1 MLMPNHSSPSS
12 AKRSLL
18 STFWNTAVVRHVR
31 HALAVLGFLVVAA
44 GVLLAAMPGWR
55 MALQESALAWLEE
68 AHFDKLHEVLYPALR
83 VTVVDPER
91 LPVEQRRVAL
101 WLAKKYRVAPEPMA
115 AMVRKAYLLGLQYN
129 LPANLILAV
138 AGIESG
144 FHPYVQSP
152 AGAQGV
158 MQVLT
163 PYHVERFE
171 AHGGIDAAFD
181 PLVSLQVGAQVL
193 RDAIKLRGG
202 SVEDGLRF
210 YLAGDKNVD
219 DGGYVEKVLTEQARL
234 DAVAAGQSALS
245 PP

>member
-1 MLMPNHSSPSS
+1 M
-12 AKRSLL
+12 
-18 STFWNTAVVRHVR
+18 AVVRHVR
-31 HALAVLGFLVVAA
+31 HALAVLGFLVIAA
-44 GVLLAAMPGWR
+44 GVFLAAMPGWR
-55 MALQESALAWLEE
+55 MALQEAALAWLEE
-68 AHFDKLHEVLYPALR
+68 AHLDKLHEVLYPALS
-83 VTVVDPER
+83 VAAVDPDM
-91 LPVEQRRVAL
+91 LPAEQRRVAL
-101 WLAKKYRVAPEPMA
+101 WLARKYRVAPEPMA
-115 AMVRKAYLLGLQYN
+115 AMVRKAHLLGLQYN
-129 LPANLILAV
+129 VPSHLILAV

-163 PYHVERFE
+163 PVHVERFE

-193 RDAIKLRGG
+193 RDAIKLKGG

-219 DGGYVEKVLTEQARL
+219 DGGYVEKVFAEQARL
-234 DAVAAGQSALS
+234 DAVAAGQSA
-245 PP
+245 PGQP

>member
-1 MLMPNHSSPSS
+1 MSSRPSPPPV
-12 AKRSLL
+12 KRSLL
-18 STFWNTAVVRHVR
+18 SALWNTAWVRRVR
-31 HALAVLGFLVVAA
+31 HALAMLGFLTIAA
-44 GVLLAAMPGWR
+44 AVLLALMPGWR
-55 MALQESALAWLEE
+55 TALQEAALAWLQE
-68 AHFDKLHEVLYPALR
+68 AHLDKIHDVLYPALS
-83 VTVVDPER
+83 VTAVDPER
-91 LPVEQRRVAL
+91 LPADQRRVAL
-101 WLAKKYRVAPEPMA
+101 WLAKKYRLAPEPMA
-115 AMVRKAYLLGLQYN
+115 AMVRKAHLLGLQYN
-129 LPANLILAV
+129 LPSNLILAV

-144 FHPYVQSP
+144 FHPYVQSS

-163 PYHVERFE
+163 PVHEERFE

-219 DGGYVEKVLTEQARL
+219 DGGYVEKVLAEQARL
-234 DAVAAGQSALS
+234 DAVAAGQ
-245 PP
+245 PPVSQP